1 MLQLSKKVEYSLIAL
16 RHMAMLPHGQT
27 VTAKELAKLHNL
39 PYELLAKLLQRLAKA
54 NIVRSS
60 QGVKGGY
67 SLAKDPKEL
76 QLAVIIQIVDED
88 KPMIAECYAEG
99 PESCYIFQNCS
110 IRKPL
115 GKVQRSINNVFER
128 LTIAE
133 IV

>member
-16 RHMAMLPHGQT
+16 RHMATLPHGQT
-27 VTAKELAKLHNL
+27 VTAKELAKKHNL

-76 QLAVIIQIVDED
+76 QLAVVIQIVDED

-99 PESCYIFQNCS
+99 PESCNIFENCS